1 MHSSSWGRVEHF
13 SFFKLRASR
22 VLLILFTPATLV
34 QMHSS
39 SLQVVV
45 AFYLV
50 FLVLPPLSILA
61 AFARKRSTSWGR
73 VLSFVKLRASHVLLI
88 LFTPATFAQ
97 KRSLSL
103 LQLLVVVVASLFAI
117 VLVLLA
123 LSVPRY
129 AAQTDSI
136 SLLEQQVQA
145 TFVLLGAFE
154 VILSVWG
161 YFQVRYL
168 KVVATGFR

>member
-39 SLQVVV
+39 SLQVVG

-50 FLVLPPLSILA
+50 FLVLPPLSILG
-61 AFARKRSTSWGR
+61 AFVQMRLTSWGR
-73 VLSFVKLRASHVLLI
+73 VVQLSFAKLRASRVLLI

-97 KRSLSL
+97 KR
-103 LQLLVVVVASLFAI
+103 
-117 VLVLLA
+117 
-123 LSVPRY
+123 
-129 AAQTDSI
+129 
-136 SLLEQQVQA
+136 
-145 TFVLLGAFE
+145 
-154 VILSVWG
+154 
-161 YFQVRYL
+161 
-168 KVVATGFR
+168 